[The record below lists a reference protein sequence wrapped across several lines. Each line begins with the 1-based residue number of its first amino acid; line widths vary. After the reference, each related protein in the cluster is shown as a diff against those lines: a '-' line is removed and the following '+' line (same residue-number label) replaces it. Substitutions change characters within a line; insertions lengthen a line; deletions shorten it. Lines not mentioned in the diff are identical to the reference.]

1 MQLFPEVIEL
11 FKNNQVTRSVNSSS
25 IYTNNYAGSFID
37 ENGILN
43 VGYLQSVNFSSYG
56 DQVQYIQREFSYNY
70 LLEVK
75 DTISE
80 IMIEYDVYMV
90 GIDEEE
96 NEVDVYVAS
105 QSIANNIIAYL
116 QEVNLYDEDAIHFNI
131 DSANCVAPTS

>member
-1 MQLFPEVIEL
+1 M
-11 FKNNQVTRSVNSSS
+11 
-25 IYTNNYAGSFID
+25 
-37 ENGILN
+37 
-43 VGYLQSVNFSSYG
+43 QSVNFSSYG